1 MNTSSGNPFNYSSAM
16 AKNNGLMPNSSSRM
30 ALDNLLRRELKVSD
44 PNDAKQIAEAL
55 LNRYKNNPRA
65 VAINKEAEGV
75 PFLLAS
81 GTPMPLQQAPTSSDA
96 EMQQA
101 INDVERDLQELTTN
115 SILKDVTPELEGWA
129 MAVRSAI
136 QEGVNSARFALDPRQ
151 RDKTFGI
158 RRTLGDYARLAR
170 LVGALTPTMSLI
182 YRKFAQSLDEVASV
196 LFVMMGEAL
205 SNVGFGGRYLLQA
218 PYSELQ
224 VRRDAVIYALR
235 NLVGATQEAYAPNEW
250 PRGIDAY
257 RQLFQRLEEQGQG
270 DLRALLVE
278 GELSRVMDALI
289 QRSGQGSVAGL
300 RQLGATAQ
308 LDVERL
314 RRLVI
319 VGKNLIYPA
328 APPLT
333 AFLEALQLFVDGF
346 EPSGG
351 FRLLRIARPPI
362 LFYGL
367 YGMSAF
373 DEAEERLLRLII
385 ERNQLADKLDCYL
398 QCGCTSKTVLCQIV
412 LDKILYDLD
421 RAIDLYAVGTQDTND
436 PLKKSPEKRAVAYS
450 YIVDVFLFPTQ
461 SQGTPQRGRGLLE
474 NDTTSNSDSLLP
486 GEQGNSQQYLN
497 HLIYQSCLQIR
508 KDLYVSSGN
517 NEPND
522 NQVLAALPDNDK
534 TIRDL
539 VCQEL
544 QVQKDME
551 GRWENL
557 VQTMAPSCI
566 PFRNVRWNNSNN
578 NHSVSGVFNVMN
590 SLINRALQ
598 RALGK
603 QEDDNPIDLEVKFEL
618 PSNYEESLKI
628 VADKLSPKL
637 GESAQNLAEDFDDL
651 VNDNPLT
658 EP

>member
-373 DEAEERLLRLII
+373 DEAEERANNPAAMPVPIGTAAGNQVTKLVEKQVTEAVASKDEAAKESAIKATNNLLNDIGASINSPFATKPDALKDVANFIASPAFG
-385 ERNQLADKLDCYL
+385 QLVAEGKVSPEGRTAAARVLQISFQQPTIQAVNEKLNAPIMTLAKRGSASGPSGLTAKDVVAVEWSGSGIRFVPKTDNPNIPQFEQMAYAREL
-398 QCGCTSKTVLCQIV
+398 QSAE
-412 LDKILYDLD
+412 
-421 RAIDLYAVGTQDTND
+421 RAI
-436 PLKKSPEKRAVAYS
+436 
-450 YIVDVFLFPTQ
+450 
-461 SQGTPQRGRGLLE
+461 
-474 NDTTSNSDSLLP
+474 
-486 GEQGNSQQYLN
+486 
-497 HLIYQSCLQIR
+497 
-508 KDLYVSSGN
+508 
-517 NEPND
+517 
-522 NQVLAALPDNDK
+522 
-534 TIRDL
+534 
-539 VCQEL
+539 
-544 QVQKDME
+544 
-551 GRWENL
+551 
-557 VQTMAPSCI
+557 
-566 PFRNVRWNNSNN
+566 
-578 NHSVSGVFNVMN
+578 N
-590 SLINRALQ
+590 SLIRQGAHLTGSTNY
-598 RALGK
+598 K
-603 QEDDNPIDLEVKFEL
+603 Q
-618 PSNYEESLKI
+618 
-628 VADKLSPKL
+628 A
-637 GESAQNLAEDFDDL
+637 
-651 VNDNPLT
+651 
-658 EP
+658 

>member
-65 VAINKEAEGV
+65 LAINKEAEGV

-205 SNVGFGGRYLLQA
+205 ANVGFGGRYLLQA

-450 YIVDVFLFPTQ
+450 YIVDVFLFPDRDGT
-461 SQGTPQRGRGLLE
+461 TPQRGRCLLE
-474 NDTTSNSDSLLP
+474 NDTSNSEVLLP

-517 NEPND
+517 DEPAD
-522 NQVLAALPDNDK
+522 TKVLAALPDNDK

-598 RALGK
+598 RALGEK
-603 QEDDNPIDLEVKFEL
+603 ENENPIDLEVKFEL

-628 VADKLSPKL
+628 VAEKLSPKL

-651 VNDNPLT
+651 VNDNLRNDQ
-658 EP
+658 